1 MSLND
6 MMVLFTE
13 LLTRKEVIVMKKINM
28 KSLYAAVAVIASLIA
43 ATVATSACMWFFYQP
58 QEPISLQE

>member
-1 MSLND
+1 
-6 MMVLFTE
+6 
-13 LLTRKEVIVMKKINM
+13 MKKINM